1 MSNNNNNKP
10 DVNDA
15 LNEFYKLKSRYE
27 TDYYTEY
34 VKPIISSKGMS
45 KREKRIAYSKLP
57 KPECVN
63 CKRPVGTIFT
73 IKKDAD
79 EFIRIFTAKC
89 GDIESPCPLD
99 INIEYAER
107 HTYVSQMETQDKELN
122 EVKLQIIKD
131 KNDLM
136 FGYIGQNDAV
146 FKFNEKTDE
155 LKELTEIAGYV
166 INTNIVTNENPEKK
180 ILTKNLEDEFGVSY
194 LIPFKN
200 MMKEYDESN
209 GRDKK
214 KVNEAVKF
222 YVDEMIPKIR
232 EIQRLK
238 YEREFIDYEP
248 NVSGDNYLLFQR
260 KNSLVNLELNFFS
273 KDTVKSFVK
282 GVVES
287 SPVAQKSSSTTK
299 TRKIRP
305 EK

>member
-1 MSNNNNNKP
+1 MSNNTNNKP

-146 FKFNEKTDE
+146 FKFNEK
-155 LKELTEIAGYV
+155 
-166 INTNIVTNENPEKK
+166 P
-180 ILTKNLEDEFGVSY
+180 
-194 LIPFKN
+194 
-200 MMKEYDESN
+200 
-209 GRDKK
+209 
-214 KVNEAVKF
+214 
-222 YVDEMIPKIR
+222 
-232 EIQRLK
+232 
-238 YEREFIDYEP
+238 
-248 NVSGDNYLLFQR
+248 
-260 KNSLVNLELNFFS
+260 
-273 KDTVKSFVK
+273 
-282 GVVES
+282 
-287 SPVAQKSSSTTK
+287 
-299 TRKIRP
+299 
-305 EK
+305 